1 MPMKSTDRRKQW
13 FWTGLILISILYCLY
28 YVLFLYRMALDM
40 PIRGRHVVKFLFIL
54 LVYGAGVFCLRKW
67 GMPWMLRVWHLCY
80 LLIALFLL
88 LLGGYDWTIARTPA
102 SVRSIADSLQVF
114 LVSPILYVAMR
125 IVAPAQA

>member
-1 MPMKSTDRRKQW
+1 MDKIVRRKQW

-54 LVYGAGVFCLRKW
+54 LVYGAGVFCLRRW
-67 GMPWMLRVWHLCY
+67 GMPWMLRVWHICY
-80 LLIALFLL
+80 LFIVLFLL

-102 SVRSIADSLQVF
+102 SLRSIADSLQGF
-114 LVSPILYVAMR
+114 LISPILYVAMR
-125 IVAPAQA
+125 IVTPAQA

>member
-1 MPMKSTDRRKQW
+1 
-13 FWTGLILISILYCLY
+13 
-28 YVLFLYRMALDM
+28 MALDM

-114 LVSPILYVAMR
+114 LISPILYVAMR